1 MNLETCSRVVTSYQ
15 LLTISSYCQVI
26 MNYFFFNRWHPAVF
40 CHSIYHRTIQSSQL
54 SLYIKTLSVFTV
66 HCVSTSEDR
75 HQMKKYTMFYVFFWV
90 IPRRLN
96 FICQRFGT
104 LCLFHLHR
112 QVGVE
117 CVECSEMSAYKIQR
131 PGNYP
136 EENIQTAAKVWNQE
150 NIQYLHENQCLFTC
164 LLYIVQFFA
173 WWLPLRLKHVVTCD
187 NICHF

>member
-15 LLTISSYCQVI
+15 LLLTISLYCQVI
-26 MNYFFFNRWHPAVF
+26 INFFFNRWHPAVF
-40 CHSIYHRTIQSSQL
+40 CHSTYHKNNSVITTV
-54 SLYIKTLSVFTV
+54 SLYKDVICFYNSLCFNLG
-66 HCVSTSEDR
+66 DR
-75 HQMKKYTMFYVFFWV
+75 HQMKKYTMFYVFFSV

-96 FICQRFGT
+96 FICQRFET
-104 LCLFHLHR
+104 LCLFRLHR

-117 CVECSEMSAYKIQR
+117 CVECSETSAYKIQR

-136 EENIQTAAKVWNQE
+136 EENIQTTAKVWNQE

-164 LLYIVQFFA
+164 LLYIVQFFT